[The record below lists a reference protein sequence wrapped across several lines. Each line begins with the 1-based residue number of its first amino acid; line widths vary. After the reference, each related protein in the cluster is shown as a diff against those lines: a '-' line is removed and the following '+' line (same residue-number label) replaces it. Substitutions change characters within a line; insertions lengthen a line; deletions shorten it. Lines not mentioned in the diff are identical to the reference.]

1 MLSRP
6 HYLRDRIAALL
17 NEFPGG
23 GPELCGALID
33 LLDEAVNEAIADF
46 HRELPEMTG

>member
-23 GPELCGALID
+23 GPELYEAIFD
-33 LLDEAVNEAIADF
+33 LFDEAVSEAFADF